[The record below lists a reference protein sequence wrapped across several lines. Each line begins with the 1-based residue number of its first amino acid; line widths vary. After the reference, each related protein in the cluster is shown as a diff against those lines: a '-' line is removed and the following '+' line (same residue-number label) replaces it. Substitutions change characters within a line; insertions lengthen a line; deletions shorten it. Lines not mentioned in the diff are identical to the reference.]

1 MAVAVSDGHGDKR
14 HDLSDIGSAL
24 AIEASLSE
32 ISLIMFG
39 LIDSC
44 DLASIRNTFEEM
56 IPRRIVR
63 KWRNLINDYHRE
75 YLNDESVSD
84 SIFIRYG
91 TTLLVTLYFG
101 NYIMT
106 GQIGDG
112 NILLVKSENRIEFM
126 GNNNVRDIGS
136 QTDSLCSPDSSLRW
150 TFNQRN
156 VEGGGF
162 LILTTDGL
170 INSFRDDNHVM
181 SFVSGLVKLVQE
193 YGPSQI
199 ADKLPEWF
207 DRFSQTGSGDD
218 IGFVFVKL
226 PKIKSYESGLK
237 TNSPMSKEVSP
248 KSTLNNADI
257 NSISKIEGDPTNV
270 LPKTMSRLGTDLNHY
285 LDLVCRFGNQIRL
298 VLKKG

>member
-24 AIEASLSE
+24 AIEAALSE

-39 LIDSC
+39 LIDAC
-44 DLASIRNTFEEM
+44 DLDSIKNTFEEM

-63 KWRNLINDYHRE
+63 KWRNLIDDYHRE

-84 SIFIRYG
+84 SILIRYG

-112 NILLVKSENRIEFM
+112 NILWMKSEDRIEFI
-126 GNNNVRDIGS
+126 GKNNIMNIGS

-150 TFNQRN
+150 TCNQRN
-156 VEGGGF
+156 VEGGGY

-170 INSFRDDNHVM
+170 INSFKDDNHVK
-181 SFVSGLVKLVQE
+181 SFVSGLAKLVQE
-193 YGPSQI
+193 YGPNQI

-207 DRFSQTGSGDD
+207 DNFSQTGSGDD

-237 TNSPMSKEVSP
+237 NKSPISKDIAP
-248 KSTLNNADI
+248 KNTLNNEDKK
-257 NSISKIEGDPTNV
+257 SVSKIDGDPTNV
-270 LPKTMSRLGTDLNHY
+270 LPQITSRLRTDLNLY
-285 LDLVCRFGNQIRL
+285 IGLVCRFGNQLRL